1 MKQLNT
7 LRGVTK
13 INGDLSI
20 IGFAGQPDFSVFNCL
35 KEVTGF
41 FNMNDN
47 IGLTTISGFPNIKR
61 H

>member
-20 IGFAGQPDFSVFNCL
+20 LVKMA
-35 KEVTGF
+35 
-41 FNMNDN
+41 
-47 IGLTTISGFPNIKR
+47 LTLHLTLMLL
-61 H
+61 